1 MSNFLLAIS
10 IGPVQ
15 DFIAAAR
22 RMGDL
27 YSGSQILSSISMAVA
42 QSVAQTAGKE
52 NLIFPYPK
60 ALDNQNASVA
70 NVVLAEVKDADAD
83 AIKQIVSKAKTAAT
97 NAFKQMAM
105 ATFAK
110 LKNSINADVWA
121 TQIEDV
127 VEFFA
132 AWVKESGDYSTDR
145 EKVMKLLAARKATR
159 DFLPAIGFQGVFK
172 SSLDGLRE
180 SVLVKNA
187 NHPMLALNTNECLDC
202 IGVTK
207 RFVSNKESRYPSITT
222 IAAASWIKQL
232 KLCDVECW
240 NELSDMH
247 RHLQTLGVIPKVP
260 NGLSKILSGWEYD
273 ASPLYEHR
281 HSSILNDVDDGCKA
295 NVKASLLQIAKVLS
309 MAKKSVGGLPSSYY
323 AFILA
328 DGDRMGETLG
338 NLHSPAEHREFSE
351 KLEGFAT
358 SVPSICQENGAHCI
372 YSGGDDVMAFA
383 PLDSVISTVR
393 ALHDAFG
400 DKMWNEKLSV
410 QPTLSVGVVIA
421 HILEPLDLVREFAK
435 AAEKLAKGIDRD
447 GLGISLHTRGIE
459 TAAVR
464 GRWNVNFDG
473 RLQEW
478 IVRFKNQTLPSNL
491 PYATRRDM
499 EDMEHWESETAVAAA
514 LPARL
519 SAAWKHKLIKVDNDD
534 FIKSALSNIT
544 SWKDLELL
552 LNELRIARFMAMGD
566 DI

>member
-1 MSNFLLAIS
+1 M
-10 IGPVQ
+10 Q
-15 DFIAAAR
+15 
-22 RMGDL
+22 
-27 YSGSQILSSISMAVA
+27 
-42 QSVAQTAGKE
+42 K
-52 NLIFPYPK
+52 
-60 ALDNQNASVA
+60 
-70 NVVLAEVKDADAD
+70 
-83 AIKQIVSKAKTAAT
+83 KTAVE
-97 NAFKQMAM
+97 AFKQMAM
-105 ATFAK
+105 AAFSK
-110 LKNSINADVWA
+110 LNNSINADVWT

-132 AWVKESGDYSTDR
+132 AWVKESGDYSADR
-145 EKVMKLLAARKATR
+145 DKVMKLLAARKATR
-159 DFLPAIGFQGVFK
+159 EFLPAVGFQGVFK

-180 SVLVKNA
+180 NVLVKNA
-187 NHPMLALNTNECLDC
+187 NHPILALNTSECLDC

-232 KLCDVECW
+232 KLCDVGCW
-240 NELSDMH
+240 NELADVH

-260 NGLSKILSGWEYD
+260 NGLSRILSGWEYD

-281 HSSILNDVDDGCKA
+281 HSSILNDVDEGGRT
-295 NVKASLLQIAKVLS
+295 NVYSSLLQISRILS
-309 MAKKSVGGLPSSYY
+309 RAKKAVGGVPSSYY

-358 SVPSICQENGAHCI
+358 SVPDICREHGAHCI

-383 PLDSVISTVR
+383 PLDVVLPTVR

-400 DKMWNEKLSV
+400 DKMKNDKLAV

-421 HILEPLDLVREFAK
+421 HVLEPLDLVREFAK
-435 AAEKLAKGIDRD
+435 AAEKLAKGVDRD

-459 TAAVR
+459 TASVR

-478 IVRFKNQTLPSNL
+478 IVRFKNQILPSNL
-491 PYATRRDM
+491 PYATRRDL
-499 EDMEHWESETAVAAA
+499 ENMEHWENETAVAAA

-519 SAAWKHKLIKVDNDD
+519 IATWKHKLIKVDDD
-534 FIKSALSNIT
+534 GFIKSTLSSIAC
-544 SWKDLELL
+544 WKDLEQLL
-552 LNELRIARFMAMGD
+552 SELRIARFMAMGD
-566 DI
+566 DV